1 MISFEEARA
10 AVLKR
15 ARKLPAAGVRLQESA
30 GRILAVDVR
39 SPLDM
44 PPFDKALVDGY
55 AVRSRDVKAGTG
67 LKNAGLIQA
76 GGRVRTLPAGT
87 CLKIMTGAPVPRGA
101 DAVVMV
107 ELTREDGGLVRFDA
121 AIKKGAGISRR
132 GSDMKRGQLILRRGS
147 EIRTSHIAALAAAG
161 NGFLRCGGLPSV
173 SVVNTGG
180 EIVQPGGELSGGSI
194 YNSNGPMLAALL
206 RGDGIKAA
214 PVIVR
219 DEPAR
224 LRAALSKA
232 LKADIVLVSGGV
244 SMGDYDLVPCV
255 LKSLGVRQVF
265 HKVKVRPGKPMFFG
279 VKGRKLVFGIPGN
292 PLANFMAYHAYVRPA
307 ILKMAGSAV
316 PGPEFTAGS
325 CASAFR
331 PRTPRLAMELSAVR
345 AAYSIRP
352 LRQNGSADVL
362 ALAASDAFTM
372 VPENGELKK
381 GAKGRFLGWR

>member
-1 MISFEEARA
+1 MISFEEAIE

-15 ARKLPAAGVRLQESA
+15 ARKLPAVRVRLEEAA
-30 GRILAVDVR
+30 GRILAADVR

-55 AVRSRDVKAGTG
+55 ALRSRDVRAGIRLKKAGT
-67 LKNAGLIQA
+67 IQA
-76 GGRVRTLPAGT
+76 GGRARSLPAGA

-107 ELTREDGGLVRFDA
+107 ERTREAGGFVRFSSA
-121 AIKKGAGISRR
+121 VKKDAGISRR

-147 EIRTSHIAALAAAG
+147 VVRTSHIAALAAAG
-161 NGFLRCGGLPSV
+161 KGFLRCGRLPSV

-180 EIVQPGGELSGGSI
+180 EIVQPGGKLPGGSI

-206 RGDGIKAA
+206 REDGMKAE

-224 LRAALSKA
+224 LRAALSRA

-244 SMGDYDLVPCV
+244 SMGDYDLVPGT
-255 LKSLGVRQVF
+255 LKSLGVKEVF
-265 HKVKVRPGKPMFFG
+265 HKVRVRPGKPMFFG

-292 PLANFMAYHAYVRPA
+292 PVANFMAYHAYVRPA
-307 ILKMAGSAV
+307 ILKMAGASSH
-316 PGPEFTAGS
+316 GPEFTAGRCS
-325 CASAFR
+325 AAFR
-331 PRTPRLAMELSAVR
+331 PRTGRLAMELSKVR
-345 AAYSIRP
+345 AAYSLAPARA
-352 LRQNGSADVL
+352 NGSADVL
-362 ALAASDAFTM
+362 ALASADAFTM
-372 VPENGELKK
+372 VRENGELGKD
-381 GAKGRFLGWR
+381 AKGRFLGWR